1 MIEPSSLIA
10 YFISPNLMK
19 CSTLGGS
26 SPSKSG
32 VRFDDSPIVIHYKPS
47 GKDFI
52 ASFRFG
58 GNTFQDEFLILYL
71 YLLLSAPLPH
81 TCLSVS
87 EY

>member
-1 MIEPSSLIA
+1 MIESSLIA

-19 CSTLGGS
+19 RSTLGGS

-32 VRFDDSPIVIHYKPS
+32 VRFDDSLTVIHYKPS

-58 GNTFQDEFLILYL
+58 ENTFQDEFLILHL

-81 TCLSVS
+81 IF
-87 EY
+87 